1 MIPISRSFSVLLGL
15 ALAVSCLPAS
25 QSSFGQSEASL
36 RGKRVLFLVGER
48 EYGTSESLPA
58 FAEAVLSAK
67 GVTSDF
73 AFARSDNR
81 DSVECHEFDGL
92 DSLDEADILVIS
104 ARRRYPRSADMLR
117 IRNWIESGK
126 PTILIRT
133 ASHAFG
139 ERAKGAGYQAPP
151 GHAAWNSFDR
161 DALGATYEG
170 HYSDWKTEPRKRV
183 LMWPEAGNLDHPI
196 LKGFKVGDFVPIGDK
211 LYKYTNLDPDL
222 EVLLRARYPDEEAIH
237 PVAWVNEKGG
247 KRVFYMSLGGLD
259 EMVLPETQRL
269 LLNAFL
275 WAAAGS
281 KQPPKVSVNPVKEA
295 TSDRQTPVDSHRTI
309 IGAEGIAVDLVAAEP
324 TVAQP
329 SFIDFDERGRMW
341 VAQYRQY
348 PFPAGLEVQDKDKFW
363 RTKYTDT
370 PEPPGRPGYV
380 PGKDMITIHEDRDGD
395 GVFEYSKPFLEG
407 LNMVTSFAWDAEG
420 VWVLQP
426 PYLLFYYDRNHDD
439 VPDGPPEAR
448 LSGFGLED
456 THSTV
461 NSLTWGP
468 DGWLYGAQGSTVT
481 ASISVAGKEEPP
493 IKSIGQLMW
502 RYHPVKNVYEV
513 FAEGG
518 GNIWS
523 CEFDSKG
530 RLMAG
535 ANEGRKLGYHY
546 MQGSY
551 GRKNF
556 GKHGDLS
563 NDYAFGY
570 FNGIEEAGSQRV
582 TTNLMVYEEGAL
594 PVRYNGAILTAN
606 PLAGKVL
613 ASRKRWRGASFHSDA
628 IDEAMVAN
636 DRWIRPVYLAPGP
649 DGGVYVADWYDR
661 QVNHMLN
668 SEGLL
673 SAADGR
679 IYRIRSAETRPGVK
693 VDLGNATSDE
703 LVSTLSNERRW
714 FRETARRLL
723 RERQDRSVVPRLEAL
738 LIEEKG
744 QVALEALWA
753 LHSLGA
759 FREKL
764 LLGALNHVN
773 PWVRLW
779 SVRLIG
785 DEGFGSEE
793 AYVELARL
801 AGEDSHV
808 EVRQQLAST
817 AKRLPPIPSANIIKE
832 LLKRD
837 EDAADPYMPLM
848 VWWALED
855 LCREKPELVI
865 ELFEDAS
872 LFEYAMAKE
881 LLLGFMMKRFALEG
895 SRRSLT
901 YCAELLN
908 RAPSESSRKSLL
920 AGFEDAFEGRAMQG
934 LPDELVD
941 AISRAGGGSLAMR
954 IRRNDAAAI
963 EMAMGNLSGESI
975 EESERR
981 QIISALGELKEG
993 AYVGILIDQ
1002 LSRED
1007 EATIMV
1013 ALASL
1018 QKFDEAAVADAVLD
1032 HYPRF
1037 SDKIKVAARA
1047 MLSSR
1052 AEWSLRWLKA
1062 IQSGGLA
1069 KDSMPSYVVEGLARH
1084 REEEIDRLVDRL
1096 WGEDGPTVASDREI
1110 EMAKFKGIL
1119 DEASVS
1125 GNRYAGREIY
1135 LGRCASCHR
1144 LHSEGG
1150 DVGPD
1155 LTGYQRHDLN
1165 SLLLA
1170 ISDPNA
1176 EVREGFENY
1185 SVETRDGQR
1194 IVGFLADQDD
1204 RIVEI
1209 RPVGGQRL
1217 IIEKPEI
1224 VNMESLGGSL
1234 MPAGLLSDLDDQA
1247 VVDFFAYL
1255 QSTQP
1260 LNVR

>member
-1 MIPISRSFSVLLGL
+1 MFVPSCRSFFAILSL
-15 ALAVSCLPAS
+15 AGNCLCPS
-25 QSSFGQSEASL
+25 QQVFGQNEANL
-36 RGKRVLFLVGER
+36 EGKRILFLVGER
-48 EYGTSESLPA
+48 EYGTDQSLPA
-58 FAEAVLSAK
+58 FANAVLAPK
-67 GVTSDF
+67 GAICDF
-73 AFARSDNR
+73 AFARSNDR
-81 DSVECHEFDGL
+81 GAIECHEFEGL
-92 DSLDEADILVIS
+92 DKLGEADILVIS
-104 ARRRYPRSADMLR
+104 ARRRYPRSADLLR
-117 IRNWIESGK
+117 IRDWIDSGK

-139 ERAKGAGYQAPP
+139 ERAKGTGYQAPP
-151 GHAAWNSFDR
+151 GHASWNTFDR
-161 DALGATYEG
+161 DVLGATYEG
-170 HYSDWKTEPRKRV
+170 HYRDWESAPRKRV
-183 LMWPEAGNLDHPI
+183 RMWPEPRKLDHPI
-196 LKGFKVGDFVPIGDK
+196 LKGFKVGDFTPIGDK
-211 LYKYTNLDPDL
+211 LYKYSDL
-222 EVLLRARYPDEEAIH
+222 GSDVNVLLSARYPEEAAIH
-237 PVAWVNEKGG
+237 PVAWVNEQGG
-247 KRVFYMSLGGLD
+247 KRVFYTSLGGLD
-259 EMVLPETQRL
+259 EMELPETRRL
-269 LLNAFL
+269 LLNAFM
-275 WAAAGS
+275 WAAGS
-281 KQPPKVSVNPVKEA
+281 KMPMKVSVNPVKEA
-295 TSDRQTPVDSHRTI
+295 ASERLTPVDSHQSI
-309 IGAEGIAVDLVAAEP
+309 DSADGLAVDLVAAEP
-324 TVAQP
+324 LVAQP

-341 VAQYRQY
+341 VVQYRQY
-348 PFPAGLEVQDKDKFW
+348 PFPAGLEVQDRDKFW

-370 PEPPGRPGYV
+370 PEPPGAPGYV
-380 PGKDMITIHEDRDGD
+380 PGEDMITIHEDLDGD
-395 GVFEYSKPFLEG
+395 GIFEHAKPFLEG
-407 LNMVTSFAWDAEG
+407 LNMVTSLAWDAEG

-481 ASISVAGKEEPP
+481 ASVSVAGKSEPP

-502 RYHPVKNVYEV
+502 RYHPVKNEYEI

-530 RLMAG
+530 RLLAG

-551 GRKNF
+551 SRKNF

-570 FNGIEEAGSQRV
+570 FTGIEETGSQRV

-628 IDEAMVAN
+628 IDEAMVAR
-636 DRWIRPVYLAPGP
+636 DRWIRPVFLAPGP
-649 DGGVYVADWYDR
+649 DGAVYVADWYDR

-673 SAADGR
+673 SSQDGR
-679 IYRIRSAETRPGVK
+679 IYRIRSADAIPGTK
-693 VDLGNATSDE
+693 VDLGSLSSEKLVATLAD
-703 LVSTLSNERRW
+703 ERRW

-723 RERQDRSVVPRLEAL
+723 RERQDRSIIPELEVL
-738 LIEEKG
+738 LERERG

-753 LHSLGA
+753 LHSLRA
-759 FREKL
+759 FRGALRLE
-764 LLGALNHVN
+764 ALNHAN

-785 DEGFGSEE
+785 DDGSGSQEE
-793 AYVELARL
+793 YARLVALAR
-801 AGEDSHV
+801 EDSHV
-808 EVRQQLAST
+808 EVRQQLASS
-817 AKRLPPIPSANIIKE
+817 AKRLPSIASAKIVKE

-837 EDAADPYMPLM
+837 EDADDPYMPLM

-855 LCREKPELVI
+855 LCEERPELVV
-865 ELFEDAS
+865 ELFKDAS
-872 LFEYAMAKE
+872 LFEYAMVNE
-881 LLLGFMMKRFALEG
+881 LMLGFAMKRFAMEG
-895 SRRSLT
+895 SRRSLG
-901 YCAELLN
+901 YCADLLN
-908 RAPSESSRKSLL
+908 LAPSPSSRKFLL

-934 LPDELVD
+934 LPNELVD

-954 IRRNDAAAI
+954 IRRNDPAAI
-963 EMAMGNLSGESI
+963 EMAIGKLSGETI
-975 EESERR
+975 DESERR
-981 QIISALGELKEG
+981 QIISALGELTEG
-993 AYVGILIDQ
+993 AYAEILIDQ
-1002 LSRED
+1002 LSRKD

-1018 QKFDEAAVADAVLD
+1018 QKFDRTAVADAVLD
-1032 HYPRF
+1032 RYPSF
-1037 SDKIKVAARA
+1037 SDKIKVAART

-1052 AEWSLRWLKA
+1052 AEWSLRWLKE
-1062 IQSGGLA
+1062 IRSGNLS
-1069 KDSMPSYVVEGLARH
+1069 KESMPSYVVEGLGRH
-1084 REEEIDRLVDRL
+1084 GEGEIDRLVSQI
-1096 WGEDGPTVASDREI
+1096 WGQDELTTTSGRENEI
-1110 EMAKFKGIL
+1110 AKFRGIL
-1119 DEASVS
+1119 DEAVL
-1125 GNRYAGREIY
+1125 GGDRYAGRDIY
-1135 LGRCASCHR
+1135 LGRCAACHT

-1155 LTGYQRHDLN
+1155 LTGYQRHDLD

-1170 ISDPNA
+1170 IADPNA

-1185 SVETRDGQR
+1185 TLETRDGQK

-1217 IIEKPEI
+1217 IVERSEI
-1224 VNMESLGGSL
+1224 VKMESVGGSL
-1234 MPAGLLSDLDDQA
+1234 MPAGLLAGLDDQA

-1260 LNVR
+1260 LNTR